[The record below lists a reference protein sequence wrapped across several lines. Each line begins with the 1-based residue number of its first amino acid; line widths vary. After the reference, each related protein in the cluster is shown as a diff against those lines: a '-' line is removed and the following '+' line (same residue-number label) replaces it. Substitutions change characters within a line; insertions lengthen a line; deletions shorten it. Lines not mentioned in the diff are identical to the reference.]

1 MEEVKYHPLI
11 DNDASG
17 KEKVPMFCSTD
28 VDTIRTHHNFY
39 LEEIVTD
46 YYRLVS
52 NNSHNKSRALSYNIH
67 CPSCGTMLVRI
78 SEPLNEHKLCL
89 YTCNKCRNNN

>member
-11 DNDASG
+11 DNDTSG

-28 VDTIRTHHNFY
+28 IDTIRTNHNFY

-46 YYRLVS
+46 Y
-52 NNSHNKSRALSYNIH
+52 
-67 CPSCGTMLVRI
+67 
-78 SEPLNEHKLCL
+78 
-89 YTCNKCRNNN
+89 